1 MKNAIFAIAMLLSQ
15 FCVASEIRVHAGQS
29 IQAAVDAAAPGDR
42 IVVQPGVYHEV
53 GRPCVV
59 DPTVTCAVLITKDN
73 ITLVGDGLPGRP
85 VILENAG
92 GQDTGI
98 EAARANATSPCVST
112 EAERIQGTTVAGFTV
127 NGFGGNGI
135 RLLCADNWLVAFNS
149 TNNNAE
155 YGIFPAESGNGRV
168 HDNIATGAHDTGI
181 YVGQSHDVRVDHN
194 VATQNVS
201 GFEIENSVNVT
212 MDHNEAFSNTGG
224 ILVFILPGLTV
235 LTGANN
241 HVEHNSVHDNNQP
254 NTCLNPGDDV
264 CHVPPGSGILVVAGD
279 SDSIE
284 HNEVLNNE
292 TVGIGVVD
300 FCTAFGIP
308 SAICFSL
315 GFDPLP
321 ENTRIEFNLVKGNGN
336 NPQFPGLPG
345 EDLFWTGVGSGNC
358 WKDNKADNQFPP
370 ELPAC
375 K

>member
-212 MDHNEAFSNTGG
+212 MDHNEAFSNT
-224 ILVFILPGLTV
+224 
-235 LTGANN
+235 
-241 HVEHNSVHDNNQP
+241 ESW
-254 NTCLNPGDDV
+254 
-264 CHVPPGSGILVVAGD
+264 
-279 SDSIE
+279 
-284 HNEVLNNE
+284 
-292 TVGIGVVD
+292 
-300 FCTAFGIP
+300 
-308 SAICFSL
+308 FSYFR
-315 GFDPLP
+315 G
-321 ENTRIEFNLVKGNGN
+321 
-336 NPQFPGLPG
+336 
-345 EDLFWTGVGSGNC
+345 
-358 WKDNKADNQFPP
+358 
-370 ELPAC
+370 
-375 K
+375 